1 MFGPLIDCSGRTTQ
15 DHFTWIH
22 RTVGTMSIEIGEKTT
37 GAAAANGI
45 PVIDIA
51 PFRSGEDKGS
61 VALAVAAAC
70 EQIGFL
76 VIAGHGVDRGL
87 LDRAFA
93 VSRDFFDL
101 PVEEKL
107 CYRPSGEVAPRGYAA
122 MASKGLAATLGTAA
136 PKDLR
141 EQFMLGTLAPMP
153 PALAELDGASGCYA
167 PNIWPDRP
175 SSYRAVFTDLYR
187 ALEDL
192 AATLMRIFALGLD
205 LPESYFD
212 NKIDH
217 HFSVLGSNHYP
228 PLTERPLQGQLRTG
242 AHTDFGS
249 LTILC
254 PTAGPGGLQVQRGD
268 GAWMDVQPVPGTFIV
283 NLGDMMARW
292 TNDRWKSTL
301 HRVANPP
308 DEAAAMSRRQSIAF
322 FCHPN
327 YDAEIRCIEGCTG
340 PRRPPLYP
348 PILAGEHMRMKMVKR

>member
-1 MFGPLIDCSGRTTQ
+1 MAVKASD
-15 DHFTWIH
+15 
-22 RTVGTMSIEIGEKTT
+22 KTA
-37 GAAAANGI
+37 GAAAANSI
-45 PVIDIA
+45 ALIDIT
-51 PFRSGEDKGS
+51 PFRSSEDKSS
-61 VALAVAAAC
+61 VARAVAGAC

-76 VIAGHGVDRGL
+76 VIAGHGVDSVL

-93 VSRDFFDL
+93 VSRDFFDM

-107 CYRPSGEVAPRGYAA
+107 RFQPSNEVAPRGYAA
-122 MASKGLAATLGTAA
+122 MASKGLAATLGATA

-153 PALAELDGASGCYA
+153 SALAGVEGAAGCYA
-167 PNIWPDRP
+167 PNIWPDSP
-175 SSYRAVFTDLYR
+175 ASYRALFTELYR

-205 LPESYFD
+205 LSESYFD
-212 NKIDH
+212 DKIDH

-228 PLTERPLQGQLRTG
+228 ALTEPPLPGQLRTG

-268 GAWMDVQPVPGTFIV
+268 GTWIDVQPVPDTFIV

-301 HRVANPP
+301 HRVVNPP
-308 DEAAAMSRRQSIAF
+308 DNTAAMSRRQSIAF

-327 YDAEIRCIEGCTG
+327 YDAVIRCIESCTG
-340 PRRPPLYP
+340 PDRPPLYP
-348 PILAGEHMRMKMVKR
+348 PILAGEHMRMKMVRR